1 MKKKSRDETGWIK
14 RSIIKKKCKKK
25 KKKKKKKVS
34 TMDVIPEVHRL
45 ESIGVDYTSSGAIH
59 FSFAS
64 RNYLLMLLDFAGV
77 E

>member
-1 MKKKSRDETGWIK
+1 
-14 RSIIKKKCKKK
+14 
-25 KKKKKKKVS
+25 
-34 TMDVIPEVHRL
+34 MDVIPEVHRL

-77 E
+77 EYTRPFNVVSIDYVR

>member
-1 MKKKSRDETGWIK
+1 
-14 RSIIKKKCKKK
+14 
-25 KKKKKKKVS
+25 
-34 TMDVIPEVHRL
+34 MDVIPEVHRL